1 MPRLCERNDQGK
13 MPFNIDK
20 CEVITFSKAQTA
32 APQYFLGNGPL
43 ECVNLTT
50 YLAMEMQ
57 SNLKFDK
64 HIASK
69 IKSAWKILGH
79 VKYSPHEAH
88 ERGKSLAYTSLC
100 RPILE

>member
-1 MPRLCERNDQGK
+1 MIHVITHKQCDQGGIKVLLMPRLCERNDQGK

-20 CEVITFSKAQTA
+20 CEVITFSKAPTA

-69 IKSAWKILGH
+69 IKSAWKNSRPCKIL
-79 VKYSPHEAH
+79 SA
-88 ERGKSLAYTSLC
+88 
-100 RPILE
+100 